1 MLVYLPV
8 ASRDTVLDLPAFG
21 LHTGGSVRQPASLVN
36 TRFTSVLVLLYNVH
50 AGLYNVNTCCLSTQP
65 CIHTHESVEEERANA
80 DRLLNIFGRGE
91 LFRVVGYFF
100 TSLLRDNSWRAW
112 FDHIFPLP
120 FRPGSLEWKMIGN
133 QVEWHDD
140 GESSVRM
147 KSGSALVFFKG
158 DV

>member
-1 MLVYLPV
+1 MYLPV

-65 CIHTHESVEEERANA
+65 CIHTHESVEEERANT
-80 DRLLNIFGRGE
+80 DRSLDIFGRGE

-100 TSLLRDNSWRAW
+100 ASLLRDNSWRA
-112 FDHIFPLP
+112 FDRPHFPAPVSPRLV
-120 FRPGSLEWKMIGN
+120 G
-133 QVEWHDD
+133 
-140 GESSVRM
+140 M
-147 KSGSALVFFKG
+147 KN
-158 DV
+158 DR